1 MWKKVFFFVALPS
14 FIIGNVN
21 PKYFVMEDGTETDP
35 PYVPYDR
42 LPLWTKVS
50 ARINTYLCSLL
61 K

>member
-35 PYVPYDR
+35 PHVPYENR
-42 LPLWTKVS
+42 RFFTKVS
-50 ARINTYLCSLL
+50 ARIIKLVISG
-61 K
+61 